1 MTTMDTFRFSSGT
14 WTILG
19 VFLATVLVHRIW
31 NQNKFKLP
39 PLINP
44 GKLFDLTGADV
55 KKDFVQRSNEL
66 IEEASKTF
74 GEKPYTVMSDTGPVI
89 MLAPK
94 HVDEIRNDSRMS
106 FLKNTEHVSKN
117 AYDIEKIL
125 MEILQDFHAYLP
137 GFEPFG
143 SCHAIQI
150 LILVA
155 KKQLTKFL
163 SRLLPPHPAL
173 CLEPA
178 SDLVNSKNHEATL

>member
-1 MTTMDTFRFSSGT
+1 MDTFRFSSET

-19 VFLATVLVHRIW
+19 VFLATVLIHRIW
-31 NQNKFKLP
+31 NQHKFKLP

-74 GEKPYTVMSDTGPVI
+74 GEKPYTVMSDMGPVI

-117 AYDIEKIL
+117 VYEIEKIL
-125 MEILQDFHAYLP
+125 M
-137 GFEPFG
+137 
-143 SCHAIQI
+143 
-150 LILVA
+150 
-155 KKQLTKFL
+155 
-163 SRLLPPHPAL
+163 
-173 CLEPA
+173 
-178 SDLVNSKNHEATL
+178 